1 MPDWK
6 PEIRARLSSV
16 RLAPAREAEI
26 VEELSQH
33 LDDRFREL
41 VAAGASAADAER
53 RARGEFSAKEVLA
66 PYLSALRQAHW
77 ADPTPPSARPS
88 FSFQGLVADLQQ
100 SWRGLRTAPSF
111 TAAALLVLALGIGAT
126 TAIFAVVDAVVLR
139 GLPFEDPDRIMAVGE
154 RIAMQKGRKGPFVM
168 PGSAPPT
175 DPQALQQIEPQ
186 NYLDWIV
193 QQQVFDSMAA
203 IDAYGE
209 NTLLVPGAPP
219 EAIVR
224 SRITASF
231 FDVLRAR
238 ALVGRVFT
246 ADNEVDGR
254 DRVAVLSHAFWKR
267 RFGGDPKIVGQALQ
281 INGEPYEVLGVMAA
295 DFTYPVGALQP
306 AELWVPWVP
315 TPNERVRG
323 RGMRGIYLQSIAR
336 LKPGVSIDQARAQMN
351 EVAASIEKA
360 NPQTNKGHAIGIRPL
375 RDHLVGANTK
385 SWMVML
391 LVAVGIVLLIACAN
405 VASLWLARA
414 VARDRDI
421 AVRAALGASRWRLV
435 RLLLVESVLV
445 SAIGTAFGIVLA
457 WQAIRLLKSA
467 MPEGVARVATIG
479 LDARVLAVAA
489 VLALTTGILSGIV
502 PALQTSNPRLAGTL
516 NENSRGGGAGR
527 GRRRL
532 RSALV
537 VVEVALAVV
546 LLVGAA
552 LFIGSFISVMRLDF
566 GFQGDRVLTAQ
577 IFPQTQPGQ
586 DPRSD
591 LGPVLQEIVSR
602 LQHVPG
608 IVEASASAPGIP
620 LRVNM
625 HITGL
630 TVPGK
635 VLDGDTSISLKSV
648 SSAYHRVL
656 KIPLH
661 RGRLFESTDQAASPR
676 VIILSEAAARVF
688 FRDEDPV
695 GRTVLMEGGEERTVV
710 GVVGNAR
717 QGSLEINPHPE
728 VYVPMTQ
735 RTNRHGYLVIRTSG
749 NPGDVLP
756 DVRAVVS
763 AALPQHPL
771 RNIASMD
778 ELIARQTA
786 TRRLNMVM
794 LTLFGVLG
802 LAISTIGVFGV
813 MAHLVTQRTREIGVR
828 MALGATRNQM
838 IGMVLRNAVAL
849 VVAGIVAGGA
859 AGWYLSTVARQF
871 LFGLDPHDPRPFI
884 LSATVL
890 FLAAIVASILP
901 ARRAATVDPTVALRS
916 E

>member
-6 PEIRARLSSV
+6 PEIRARLSTV
-16 RLAPAREAEI
+16 RLAPPREAEI

-33 LDDRFREL
+33 LDDRWREL
-41 VAAGASAADAER
+41 VAGGATADEAER
-53 RARGEFSAKEVLA
+53 KARHEFSTDDVLA

-77 ADPTPPSARPS
+77 ADPSPPAANRVVSLN
-88 FSFQGLVADLQQ
+88 GLRTDLRQ
-100 SWRGLRTAPSF
+100 SWRALRAAPSF
-111 TAAALLVLALGIGAT
+111 TVAALLVLSLGVGAT
-126 TAIFAVVDAVVLR
+126 TAIFAVVDTVVLR
-139 GLPFEDPDRIMAVGE
+139 GLPFEAADRIVAVGE
-154 RIAMQKGRKGPFVM
+154 RVAMAKGRKGPFVM

-186 NYLDWIV
+186 NYLDWITR
-193 QQQVFDSMAA
+193 QQVFDSIAA

-209 NTLLVPGAPP
+209 NTLLVPGSPP

-224 SRITASF
+224 HRVTASF

-238 ALVGRVFT
+238 PAIGRVFT

-254 DRVAVLSHAFWKR
+254 DRVALLSDAFWRR
-267 RFGGDPKIVGQALQ
+267 RFGGDPNIVGRTIP
-281 INGEPYEVLGVMAA
+281 INGAPYEVLGVMPAQ
-295 DFTYPVGALQP
+295 FSYPVGALQP

-315 TPNERVRG
+315 TANERVRG
-323 RGMRGIYLQSIAR
+323 GMRGIYLQSIAR
-336 LKPGVSIDQARAQMN
+336 LKPDVSIDQARAQMN
-351 EVAASIEKA
+351 QVAATIEQA
-360 NPQTNKGHAIGIRPL
+360 NPQTNAGHTIGIRPL
-375 RDHLVGANTK
+375 RDHFVGASTK

-391 LVAVGIVLLIACAN
+391 LAAVGMVLLIACAN

-414 VARDRDI
+414 AARDRDI

-445 SAIGTAFGIVLA
+445 SSIGTALGIAFA
-457 WQAIRLLKSA
+457 WQAVRVLKSA
-467 MPEGVARVATIG
+467 MPENVARVATITI
-479 LDARVLAVAA
+479 DARVLAVAA
-489 VLALTTGILSGIV
+489 GLALLTGILSGIV

-516 NENSRGGGAGR
+516 NESSRGGGAGR

-552 LFIGSFISVMRLDF
+552 LFIGSFVSVMRLDF

-577 IFPQTQPGQ
+577 IFPQIQPGQ
-586 DPRSD
+586 DPRSTD
-591 LGPVLQEIVSR
+591 LGPALDDIVSR
-602 LQHVPG
+602 LGRMPG
-608 IVEASASAPGIP
+608 VVEASAAAPGIP
-620 LRVNM
+620 LRFNM
-625 HITGL
+625 HITGVR
-630 TVPGK
+630 VPGK
-635 VLDGDTSISLKSV
+635 NSEGDRSISLKSV
-648 SSAYHRVL
+648 SADYHRVL
-656 KIPLH
+656 RIPL
-661 RGRLFESTDQAASPR
+661 RAGRLFDATDQAGSAP
-676 VIILSEAAARVF
+676 VIILSESAARVF
-688 FRDEDPV
+688 FQDDPAV
-695 GRTVLMEGGEERTVV
+695 GRAVLIDGEGERTVI

-717 QGSLEINPHPE
+717 QSSIEINPHPE
-728 VYVPMTQ
+728 VYVPMRQ
-735 RTNRHGYLVIRTSG
+735 RANRYGYLVIRTSG
-749 NPGDVLP
+749 DPDDVLA

-763 AALPQHPL
+763 AVLPHDPL
-771 RNIASMD
+771 RNIASMN

-786 TRRLNMVM
+786 TRRLNMIM
-794 LTLFGVLG
+794 LSLFGALG

-828 MALGATRNQM
+828 MALGATRNQ
-838 IGMVLRNAVAL
+838 IVGMVLRNAVAL
-849 VVAGIVAGGA
+849 VVTGVVLGGA

-884 LSATVL
+884 VSATAL
-890 FLAAIVASILP
+890 FLAAIVASVLP